1 MGVAG
6 PGRWKG
12 DVALMPTAAV
22 DFEYHTDDFAG
33 SRVLV
38 TGASGVLGSGVA
50 RALVQAGADVTVL
63 QRSASG
69 LDGVQEIRGSVTDPN
84 AVARA
89 VADADSVVHIAAKVS
104 VSGPR
109 EEYEHVNIGG
119 TRTLLS
125 AAQQAGVSRWVH
137 ISSPSVAHSGDSI
150 IGEGAGP
157 ANPEA
162 ARGHY
167 AMTKAAGEL
176 LALAADSDDF
186 RVLVLRPHLMWGP
199 GDTQLTERII
209 DRARR
214 HRLPLLDGGTA
225 LVDTLFLV
233 NAVEAV
239 VAGLTAVHRTHGEAL
254 VLTNGQP
261 RPIGEMLRRIATAG
275 GANEPTLNL
284 PSGLAKTAGSVIQS
298 FWNAEKRGNEPPLT
312 RFLAEQMSTAHWFD
326 QRRTQQVLDWKPR
339 ISLEEGFRLTAQ
351 YYQR

>member
-1 MGVAG
+1 
-6 PGRWKG
+6 
-12 DVALMPTAAV
+12 MPTAAQNF
-22 DFEYHTDDFAG
+22 DYQTDDFTG
-33 SRVLV
+33 YRVLV

-50 RALVQAGADVTVL
+50 QALLNAGAQVTVL

-69 LDGVQEIRGSVTDPN
+69 LEGVHEIRGSVTDSE
-84 AVARA
+84 AVTRA
-89 VADADSVVHIAAKVS
+89 VADVDSVIHIAAKVS

-109 EEYEHVNIGG
+109 EAYEQVNVEG
-119 TRTLLS
+119 TRTLLD
-125 AAQQAGVSRWVH
+125 AAQQAGVSRWIH

-150 IGEGAGP
+150 VGQGAGP
-157 ANPEA
+157 ADPDA

-167 AMTKAAGEL
+167 AATKAAGER
-176 LALAADSDDF
+176 LALAADSDEF

-209 DRARR
+209 ERARQN
-214 HRLPLLDGGTA
+214 RLPLLDGGTA

-239 VAGLTAVHRTHGEAL
+239 VAGLTAVDRTHGEAL

-261 RPIGEMLRRIATAG
+261 RPIGEMIRRIAVAG
-275 GANEPTLNL
+275 GANEPTLSL
-284 PSGLAKTAGSVIQS
+284 PAVLAKTAGSVIEA
-298 FWNAEKRGNEPPLT
+298 FWDAEKRGDEPPLT

-326 QRRTQQVLDWKPR
+326 QRRTQEVLGWEPR
-339 ISLEEGFRLTAQ
+339 ISLAEGFRLTAQ